1 MLLRVTQKLSIIKE
15 RGRTQAFS
23 TEYKLTW
30 LILQIGCSSCRL
42 TSQTKSALID
52 QKGFI
57 ANTQS
62 LSSVW
67 NSWKD
72 KNGLDINALIQQILQ
87 HTYIGN
93 IYTQLL
99 ANYFSQLILILAGH
113 LVAIHQVT
121 VNKNIITTQQMFF
134 KVVHHCIWCF
144 ITSMSVIF

>member
-1 MLLRVTQKLSIIKE
+1 MLLTIRQKLSIIKE

-30 LILQIGCSSCRL
+30 LILQIGCSSCHL

-57 ANTQS
+57 TNTQS

-67 NSWKD
+67 NSQKD
-72 KNGLDINALIQQILQ
+72 KNDLDINALIQQILQ
-87 HTYIGN
+87 HIYIGN
-93 IYTQLL
+93 KLL
-99 ANYFSQLILILAGH
+99 SNYFSQLILILAGY
-113 LVAIHQVT
+113 LVAIHQMI

-144 ITSMSVIF
+144 ITSMSVMF